1 MLIGCVCFLFE
12 VKHSLSSGM
21 NVNSVNIRRLE
32 FNMCSSLEV
41 SFYYLLQYIIVLMYS
56 LCKMLPLMC
65 VNHLHAQCLL
75 EVYINSI

>member
-1 MLIGCVCFLFE
+1 MLIGCVCFIFE
-12 VKHSLSSGM
+12 VKNSLSSGM
-21 NVNSVNIRRLE
+21 NVNSVN
-32 FNMCSSLEV
+32 SLEV